1 MAYNG
6 IKPETLFL
14 AAQNRF
20 ENSRTFYEAHK
31 QELKDGF
38 TVPMRQIAAE
48 IVPQLYEI
56 DDKIMT
62 DPVKM
67 VSRFFR
73 DTRFSKDKYH
83 HYRDNLWIMFMRNK
97 HEWQQYPCMWL
108 EVTQNFWSYGV
119 GMFWVDAT
127 YLELYRKALIERPQ
141 EFLKAVSDAEKTGAL
156 YCPDFYKKPKPGNPI
171 PEIEPYYNIRNMHFI
186 AQRTDFETL
195 ESEALIDELK
205 EVYKKFSGM
214 YTFLKSISDERAML

>member
-6 IKPETLFL
+6 IKPDVLFL

-20 ENSRTFYEAHK
+20 ENSRAFYEEHK
-31 QELKDGF
+31 QELKEGF
-38 TVPMRQIAAE
+38 TIPMRQIAAE
-48 IVPQLYEI
+48 IVPQIYDI
-56 DDKIMT
+56 DDKVMT

-73 DTRFSKDKYH
+73 DTRYSKDKH
-83 HYRDNLWIMFMRNK
+83 LYRDNLWVMFMRNK
-97 HEWQQYPCMWL
+97 HEWQQYPCMWF
-108 EVTQNFWSYGV
+108 EVTQNYWSYGV

-141 EFLKAVSDAEKTGAL
+141 EFLKAVKAAEKVGGL
-156 YCPDFYKKPKPGNPI
+156 YSPEFYKKPKPGNPI
-171 PEIEPYYNIRNMHFI
+171 PEIEPYYHIKDMHFI

-195 ESEALIDELK
+195 EREELIDELK
-205 EVYKKFSGM
+205 GIYKGFESL
-214 YTFLKSISDERAML
+214 YLFLKSISDERAML